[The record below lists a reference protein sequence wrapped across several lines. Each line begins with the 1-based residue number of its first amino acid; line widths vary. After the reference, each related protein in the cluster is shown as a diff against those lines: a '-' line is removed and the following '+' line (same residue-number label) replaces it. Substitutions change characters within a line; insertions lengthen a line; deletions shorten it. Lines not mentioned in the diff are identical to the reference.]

1 MHTGRGRKKKGKGMR
16 RYLYPVMIGLFI
28 SKVILF
34 PMLLKVLT
42 IMSSASFVISKMSL
56 LTSVLLGFKWFLT
69 NSNQPM
75 QQRPAESSKVE
86 IVHIPVKDHKDW
98 DRETGDKFGMAAM
111 TDNYD
116 PYHNV
121 HEMKPTAFM

>member
-1 MHTGRGRKKKGKGMR
+1 
-16 RYLYPVMIGLFI
+16 MIGLFI
-28 SKVILF
+28 AKVILF

-69 NSNQPM
+69 NNNPPM
-75 QQRPAESSKVE
+75 MRPAEPSKVE

-98 DRETGDKFGMAAM
+98 DRETGDKFNMQAM
-111 TDNYD
+111 VDQFD
-116 PYHNV
+116 PYYNA
-121 HEMKPTAFM
+121 HELKPTSSYM